1 MKFKILAAFLAALML
16 LSVLVGCA
24 DTEIEGEPSETETET
39 EKPVEFLTLI
49 SEGESEYIILRSSKA
64 TAEEV
69 AAVLKLRSTIEE
81 KYGKKLRV
89 MNELDAEEDQKAICI
104 GKVPRQSVTDKIE
117 GVGYNEYVIG
127 VSGTDVVICGGH
139 AAKTVEAIERFIEE
153 VLTGE
158 GTTLA
163 VADNLFIMLEN
174 PNERTVLV
182 NGTDLME
189 YSIVTSVNAVKALS
203 LEAKAL
209 SEYCISEFGFGLA
222 TKTDVKE
229 ADGKEI
235 IIGSSNRQISAELE
249 AALAECGEDKGL
261 IFFEKDRIYLTGNST
276 AAIRDAIAT
285 FKKEYL
291 NRSLASADT
300 LKLSTVNK
308 TVPVVGKEYTVMS
321 FNLMY
326 NNPYQDL
333 APALVQIRESAPDI
347 LGVQECTEHFY
358 DVLCKALG
366 NEYGVVGEIND
377 TSWQNWRNAIF
388 YRKDKFEL
396 IETKTQWLS
405 TTPSIMSKLGVAE
418 QYRILTYAVLK
429 DKETGKT
436 FVHCNTHMGFGA
448 EERPMQYNILV
459 KLLSKLDYPMLI
471 TGDFNVDPSYEYY
484 AQMNSAGYQSAHEM
498 TSNNDNVPTLNTSM
512 IDFCFVTPDT
522 INVTSH
528 RVLEELVDGKDTS
541 DHNPVVVKFRLR

>member
-1 MKFKILAAFLAALML
+1 ML
-16 LSVLVGCA
+16 LSAFVGCTDTNA
-24 DTEIEGEPSETETET
+24 DGEQSDSETETQ
-39 EKPVEFLTLI
+39 KPVEPLTII

-69 AAVLKLRSTIEE
+69 AAVLKLRSAIEE

-117 GVGYNEYVIG
+117 DVGYNEYVIG

-139 AAKTVEAIERFIEE
+139 AAKTVEAIDRFIAE
-153 VLTGE
+153 VLTEE

-163 VADNLFIMLEN
+163 VAGDLFIMLEN

-189 YSIVTSVNAVKALS
+189 YSIVTSSDAVKALS

-235 IIGSSNRQISAELE
+235 IIGSSNRQMSIELQT
-249 AALAECGEDKGL
+249 ALAECGEDKGL
-261 IFFEKDRIYLTGNST
+261 IFFEEDRIYLTGNST
-276 AAIRDAIAT
+276 AAVRDAIVT

-291 NRSLASADT
+291 NRSLATSDT
-300 LKLSTVNK
+300 LNLSTANK
-308 TVPVVGKEYTVMS
+308 TVPVVGEEYTVMS

-333 APALVQIRESAPDI
+333 APALVQIRESNPDI
-347 LGVQECTEHFY
+347 LGVQECTTHFY

-388 YRKDKFEL
+388 YRKDRFEL
-396 IETKTQWLS
+396 VETKTQWLS
-405 TTPSIMSKLGVAE
+405 TTPSIMSKLGVSE

-436 FVHCNTHMGFGA
+436 LVHCNTHMGFGA

-484 AQMNSAGYQSAHEM
+484 KQMNSAGYQSAHEM

-541 DHNPVVVKFRLR
+541 DHEPVVVKFRLR